1 MKRFFGIVLTIIL
14 ITACGAKTEKPV
26 PTVELRPVP
35 SIASTTTS
43 TTSTTSTTTTTTT
56 TVPRFGKCAQWHNL
70 AVEQGWP
77 EEELP
82 QLDIVMWRESRC
94 QPDAWNGHDAGL
106 MQINQIHSAWIT
118 EFGWTHPDD
127 MFDPAKNLHF
137 AYRLW
142 LDSGWKPWSA
152 TSGLGE

>member
-1 MKRFFGIVLTIIL
+1 MKRIFGTVLTIVL
-14 ITACGAKTEKPV
+14 ITACGTELKETV
-26 PTVELRPVP
+26 PTIQLQPVI
-35 SIASTTTS
+35 SIETTT
-43 TTSTTSTTTTTTT
+43 TTTSTTTTTTT
-56 TVPRFGKCAQWHNL
+56 TTVPRIGKCAQWHNL

-94 QPDAWNGHDAGL
+94 QPDAWNGADAGL

-118 EFGWTHPDD
+118 EFGWKHPED
-127 MFDPAKNLHF
+127 MFQPAKNLHF

-142 LDSGWKPWSA
+142 KTSGWKPWSA